1 MKIAIKRVHLQPGYA
16 VGEITVDGEKMG
28 FTLEDEVREQPGQP
42 VKSWKV
48 SGKTAIPSG
57 KYRVH
62 ISVSTRFRRL
72 LPLLLE
78 VPGFTGVRIHP
89 GNSSVDTE
97 GCILIGSTWGGGDWI
112 TGSRAAFDSVYKLIY
127 AAWRRG
133 EAITL
138 EIA

>member
-1 MKIAIKRVHLQPGYA
+1 MKVNVKRIHIMPGYT
-16 VGEITVDGEKMG
+16 VGEIAIDGVKMG
-28 FTLEDEVREQPGQP
+28 FTLEDEVREKPGQP

-48 SGKTAIPSG
+48 AGATAIPAGEYPVQVTMSN
-57 KYRVH
+57 
-62 ISVSTRFRRL
+62 RFKRL
-72 LPLLLE
+72 LPLLAN

-89 GNSSVDTE
+89 GNSSGDTE
-97 GCILIGSTWGGGDWI
+97 GCILIGTTWGGGDWI

-133 EAITL
+133 EEITL

>member
-1 MKIAIKRVHLQPGYA
+1 MKIIIKRVHIQPGYTI
-16 VGEITVDGEKMG
+16 GQISVDGVKMG

-42 VKSWKV
+42 VRFWKV
-48 SGKTAIPSG
+48 AGKTAIPSG
-57 KYRVH
+57 EYRVH

-89 GNSSVDTE
+89 GNQSSDTE

-112 TGSRAAFDSVYKLIY
+112 TGSRVAFDAVYALIY

-133 EAITL
+133 EPITL
-138 EIA
+138 AIS